1 MRQRRSPVAILAGV
15 ALASLLLAAGCPLRR
30 VTIVEP
36 RDASLHDDPGVA
48 VSARIGR
55 NFVHTGAVVR
65 VDGVDLAAALGL
77 VPPFAGASGAV
88 VIGAQNVAVTDFT
101 YEIPAAPDPIRV
113 SATLAGL
120 AVGDHMLEVEAP
132 PIEPGT
138 PGLDVHGF
146 AVAEPFALAADV
158 VPSAGTPPPGLV
170 TLPGRPSAVTLGDGL
185 AAPPVGLA
193 DGGSLRSG
201 FAPVAR
207 ALRGGTP

>member
-1 MRQRRSPVAILAGV
+1 MRQHRSPLAILAGV
-15 ALASLLLAAGCPLRR
+15 ALASLLVAAGCPLRK

-36 RDASLHDDPGVA
+36 RDASLHDDPGIA
-48 VSARIGR
+48 VSVRIGR
-55 NFVHTGAVVR
+55 NFVHTGAAVR

-77 VPPFAGASGAV
+77 VPPFAGESGVV
-88 VIGAQNVAVTDFT
+88 VIGAHGIAVTGFT

-120 AVGDHMLEVEAP
+120 AVGDHTLEVEAP
-132 PIEPGT
+132 PIEPGA
-138 PGLDVHGF
+138 PGLDVHAF
-146 AVAEPFALAADV
+146 VVTEPFTLAAGV

-170 TLPGRPSAVTLGDGL
+170 TLPGRPSAVTLGDGF

-207 ALRGGTP
+207 ARSGGTP

>member
-1 MRQRRSPVAILAGV
+1 MRHPRSPVAILAGV
-15 ALASLLLAAGCPLRR
+15 GLASLLLAAGCPLRR

-77 VPPFAGASGAV
+77 VPPFADASGVV
-88 VIGAQNVAVTDFT
+88 VIGAQSVAVTGFR

-113 SATLAGL
+113 SATLTGL
-120 AVGDHMLEVEAP
+120 AVGDHTLEVEAP
-132 PIEPGT
+132 PIEPGV
-138 PGLDVHGF
+138 PGLDVHVF
-146 AVAEPFALAADV
+146 AVAEPFALAAEV
-158 VPSAGTPPPGLV
+158 LPSAGTPPPGLV
-170 TLPGRPSAVTLGDGL
+170 TLPGQPGAVTLGDGL

-193 DGGSLRSG
+193 DGGSLRPG

-207 ALRGGTP
+207 ARSGGTP